1 MFRRRRSPKHIGSVT
16 AEQWNALAVALKN
29 RGIHPRRY
37 VRWAY
42 KHFRTTHKIVWVPMI
57 TSAKTLVKFEKEVA
71 SSMTNDRLLIRLQLR
86 VVTHQIE
93 RMERNLREVLEDELL
108 DVSDA
113 VRYAVARKWGMS
125 DIADRLRSSAEL
137 DIVNEPIYQE
147 LLSAFL
153 R

>member
-1 MFRRRRSPKHIGSVT
+1 
-16 AEQWNALAVALKN
+16 
-29 RGIHPRRY
+29 
-37 VRWAY
+37 
-42 KHFRTTHKIVWVPMI
+42 MI